1 MFDGSNAE
9 KKIMEVKGNSSPI
22 ISMPPPGKDH
32 GGLHNLLIG
41 PAITKFPWGK
51 RGFGEVG
58 PLNSHDNR

>member
-41 PAITKFPWGK
+41 PAI
-51 RGFGEVG
+51 
-58 PLNSHDNR
+58 